1 MNRISLGPKCSAI
14 ITSNGQI
21 YVSGANVA
29 KRLSMLHS
37 KEVFHQFTKVAND
50 ILDIKFGEKNALIL
64 KTNHTMFNVCEGVAT
79 KLSLSSMHWNSIIVT
94 NFKNCPNYCVA
105 VTKNAASSIPIIK
118 KWPVEDPND
127 IEDVNYDFNDA
138 EEDINFV
145 DVAASKKCLIICYDL
160 LK

>member
-37 KEVFHQFTKVAND
+37 KEVFHQFTKVASD

-64 KTNHTMFNVCEGVAT
+64 KTNHTVINLNNGVTT
-79 KLSLSSMHWNSIIVT
+79 KLSLSSIHWNSIIVT
-94 NFKNCPNYCVA
+94 NFKNHSNYCVA
-105 VTKNAASSIPIIK
+105 VTNKNATSIPIIK
-118 KWPVEDPND
+118 KWSVEDPND
-127 IEDVNYDFNDA
+127 IDEVNYDFNEA
-138 EEDINFV
+138 EEINFV
-145 DVAASKKCLIICYDL
+145 DVAASKKCLILGYDL